1 MSRQSKRI
9 INNRD
14 KSFMANT
21 LESTQSLVKI
31 FISERKLKNLTA
43 ENVTEFFEKWVI
55 KRNRLETVKP
65 YRLNLMMFM
74 TSKTVKYFLKDS
86 KNLPIVRQKLKKLS
100 NKLARTMFTD
110 KIWAPHKAEIFELND
125 VAKIINYLWNLGI
138 AEKETSIMLIFN
150 FLSGNRVGD
159 LFFSNWS
166 DIKITQN
173 KHGRWLSVPLKVSK
187 TNPLGLKKEQ
197 ITVKLKQNTIWDVEN
212 KLKILKKLKDELKFK
227 SSKIFNNRSTASFV
241 YHMEKGRQAVG
252 LNGKISGHSDRNS
265 VCKRMLLAEIN
276 PENICVSFNWTRDSQ
291 MLFRYRNDII
301 EKSDKGAQYEL
312 DKFDNNNNLTLFDF

>member
-1 MSRQSKRI
+1 
-9 INNRD
+9 
-14 KSFMANT
+14 MANT
-21 LESTQSLVKI
+21 LESTQALVKI
-31 FISERKLKNLTA
+31 FIREKKLKNLTV
-43 ENVTEFFEKWVI
+43 ENVTEFFEKWVK
-55 KRNRLETVKP
+55 KRNRLEAVRP

-74 TSKTVKYFLKDS
+74 TSKIIKYFLNDLKD
-86 KNLPIVRQKLKKLS
+86 LPIVRQKLKKLS

-110 KIWAPHKAEIFELND
+110 QVWAPHKAEIFELND

-159 LFFSNWS
+159 LIFSNWS
-166 DIKITQN
+166 DISITQN
-173 KHGRWLSVPLKVSK
+173 KFGRWLSVPLKLSK

-197 ITVKLKQNTIWDVEN
+197 ITVKLKPNTIWDLEH
-212 KLKILKKLKDELKFK
+212 KLKVLKTLKKELKFN

-252 LNGKISGHSDRNS
+252 VKGKISGHSGRNS
-265 VCKRMLLAEIN
+265 VCKRMLLAGIN
-276 PENICVSFNWTRDSQ
+276 PEDICVSFNWTRDSQ

-301 EKSDKGAQYEL
+301 EKSNKGAQFEL
-312 DKFDNNNNLTLFDF
+312 DKFDNNNNLALFDF